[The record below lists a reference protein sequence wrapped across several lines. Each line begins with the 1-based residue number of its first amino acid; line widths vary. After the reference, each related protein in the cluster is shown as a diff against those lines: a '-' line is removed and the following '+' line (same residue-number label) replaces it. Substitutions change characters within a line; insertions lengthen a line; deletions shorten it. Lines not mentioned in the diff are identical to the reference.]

1 MPFDTGTNYD
11 YGYDWGYDWGYGSV
25 YWRTADTGDRRTRG
39 QEDRRT
45 TDLFARSCIRDR
57 RRARIEEQKAQ
68 LPLPLSRMSIT
79 PGCSMVASTRLTH
92 SRNSVDIY

>member
-1 MPFDTGTNYD
+1 MDYFKVFEIVFHSEINPFLLIPFVATIALTLSCYC
-11 YGYDWGYDWGYGSV
+11 YHCY
-25 YWRTADTGDRRTRG
+25 
-39 QEDRRT
+39 Q
-45 TDLFARSCIRDR
+45 CIRDR